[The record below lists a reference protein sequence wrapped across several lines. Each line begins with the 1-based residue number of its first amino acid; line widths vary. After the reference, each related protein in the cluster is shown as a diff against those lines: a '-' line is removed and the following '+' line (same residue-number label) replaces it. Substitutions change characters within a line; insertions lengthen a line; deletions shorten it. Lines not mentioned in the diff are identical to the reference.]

1 MNADE
6 ARQVL
11 EAERRE
17 RLETCQAALNA
28 LLAEHK
34 CSLVCTPRITTD
46 GRIAVEL
53 GLAPVGDNAA

>member
-6 ARQVL
+6 ARKVL

-17 RLETCQAALNA
+17 RLEACQAALTA

-34 CSLVCTPRITTD
+34 CRLTGTPRFTAD
-46 GRIAVEL
+46 GRIGCEI
-53 GLAPVGDNAA
+53 GLAPVETNAD